1 LNELSRCSDF
11 GGFVFIMSTVSLF
24 KSVRDPNNPFNK
36 SITYALSRIKEGKS
50 KDLIEQLR
58 MMSEDDYNK
67 NKASLPGTCFNGK
80 FSTRSVTGLIEHS
93 GFIVLDIDK
102 LTKEDAITLRDSISS
117 DEYVYS
123 AWISPSG
130 KGLKLLVKVPA
141 KAENH
146 KGYFQALK
154 KHFDHPNWD
163 DSGSDVS
170 RFCFESY
177 DPDIYINPESS
188 VWIDLEEPELEDIG
202 VSDPIV
208 RMVSE
213 NQIIENLLV
222 WWTKKYGMTIGKKNT
237 NLYILASAFYDFGIS
252 KTDAEHE
259 CLKFNSG
266 GKEKEI
272 LSIVKSSYKKSTPPG
287 TKHFEDVITAER
299 VKKMVRNGASTKD
312 IQNTFK
318 GVDVSRIKQN
328 LDIDEF
334 WYYNDK
340 NKIVL
345 STHKFKF
352 WLEQNNFFKYYP
364 SETSNTF
371 TFIKKEQNLL
381 EETNDKRIKDYV
393 LNDIL
398 QRTSIGYAPYDFMAG
413 NTSYFKS
420 DFLSMLST
428 TEISIKE
435 DTKEKCYLY
444 YKNCV
449 VEITPDSV
457 KEIDYIDVDGYI
469 WKRQIIDR
477 NFQKSD
483 HHTAVFRK
491 FLWLISG
498 QNVQKY
504 NSFKSVI
511 GYLLHSFKTS
521 ANNKAIIFNDETI
534 SENPNGGSGKG
545 LFWNALKNM
554 KKVSSIDGKTF
565 EFTKSFP
572 YQTVSTDTQILVFDD
587 VKKNF
592 NFESLFSLITEG
604 ITLEYKGQDAISIP
618 VERSPK
624 ILITTNYTIGGVG
637 GSFERRKFEVEMSAY
652 FSYKHTPLDEFGH
665 MLFSDWDNQEWL
677 RFDNFM
683 INCSQYYLQN
693 GLVSHDFNNLDV
705 RKFIK
710 ETSFEFYEWSKDE
723 ENIPKNIRNDKTE
736 LFNKFLQEYQ
746 DFRKWLSQKRFTMW
760 LEQYGSFYKIETA
773 QGRTHAMRYIEFITD
788 NKLREND
795 EDIPF

>member
-1 LNELSRCSDF
+1 
-11 GGFVFIMSTVSLF
+11 MSTVSLF
-24 KSVRDPNNPFNK
+24 KSVKDANNPFNK
-36 SITYALSRIKEGKS
+36 SIYYALDRIKEGKS
-50 KDLIEQLR
+50 KDQIHQLR
-58 MMSEDDYNK
+58 LMSDDDYAK
-67 NKASLPGTCFNGK
+67 NKSILPGICFNGK
-80 FSTRSVTGLIEHS
+80 FSNRSVTGLIEHS
-93 GFIVLDIDK
+93 GFIILDIDK
-102 LTKEDAITLRDSISS
+102 LESMDAAIILRDSISS
-117 DEYVYS
+117 DEFVFA

-130 KGLKLLVKVPA
+130 KGLKVLVKVPA
-141 KAENH
+141 KVENH
-146 KGYFQALK
+146 KGYFIALK
-154 KHFDHPNWD
+154 KHFNHPNWD

-177 DPDIYINPESS
+177 DPDIYINKESS
-188 VWIDLEEPELEDIG
+188 VWIYLDEPELEDIG
-202 VSDPIV
+202 VYEPVV
-208 RMVSE
+208 RLVSE
-213 NQIIENLLV
+213 NQIIENLLT
-222 WWTKKYGMTIGKKNT
+222 WWQKKYGMTIGKKNT

-259 CLKFNSG
+259 CLKFDQG
-266 GKEKEI
+266 GKQKEI
-272 LSIVKSSYKKSTPPG
+272 LSIVKSSYKKASPPG
-287 TKHFEDVITAER
+287 TKHFEDVITKEK
-299 VKKMVRNGASTKD
+299 VEKMVRTGATKKD
-312 IQNTFK
+312 IEAAFK
-318 GVDVSRIKQN
+318 GVDISRIKQN

-340 NKIVL
+340 NKIIL

-364 SETSNTF
+364 SETSSTF

-381 EETNDKRIKDYV
+381 EETSDKRIKDYV
-393 LNDIL
+393 LNNIL
-398 QRTSIGYAPYDFMAG
+398 ERNDIGYAPYDFMAG

-420 DFLSMLST
+420 DFLSMLNT
-428 TEISIKE
+428 TDVNIKE
-435 DTKEKCYLY
+435 DTKEICYLY

-449 VEITPDSV
+449 VEITKSGLN
-457 KEIDYIDVDGYI
+457 EIDYIDIDGYI
-469 WKRQIIDR
+469 WKRQIINR
-477 NFQKSD
+477 VFKKSD
-483 HHTAVFRK
+483 HHSSVFRK

-572 YQTVSTDTQILVFDD
+572 YQTVSTDTQLLVFDD

-618 VERSPK
+618 VEKSPK
-624 ILITTNYTIGGVG
+624 ILITTNYTIGGIG

-652 FSYKHTPLDEFGH
+652 FNYKHTPLDEFGH
-665 MLFSDWDNQEWL
+665 MLFSDWDNEEWL

-693 GLVSHDFNNLDV
+693 GLVKHDFNNLEV

-710 ETSFEFYEWSKDE
+710 ETSFEFYEWGQDV
-723 ENIPKNIRNDKTE
+723 ENIPLNIRNDKNE
-736 LFNKFLQEYQ
+736 IYNKFLNDYQ
-746 DFRKWLSQKRFTMW
+746 DFKKWLSQKTFTKW
-760 LEQYGSFYKIETA
+760 LERFGEYYEYEIE
-773 QGRTHAMRYIEFITD
+773 QGRTHTMRYIEFSTKI
-788 NKLREND
+788 KPVED

>member
-1 LNELSRCSDF
+1 
-11 GGFVFIMSTVSLF
+11 MSTVSLF
-24 KSVRDPNNPFNK
+24 KSAKDPNTPYQK
-36 SITYALSRIKEGKS
+36 SITYALNRIKEGKS
-50 KDLIEQLR
+50 KSLIEQLR
-58 MMSEDDYNK
+58 LMSDEDYSK
-67 NKASLPGTCFNGK
+67 NKTSLPGVCFNGK
-80 FSTRSVTGLIEHS
+80 FKHRSAAGIIEHS

-102 LTKEDAITLRDSISS
+102 LNSMQDAIELRDSIGS
-117 DEYVYS
+117 DEYVYA

-130 KGLKLLVKVPA
+130 KGLKLLVKVPP
-141 KAENH
+141 KVENH
-146 KGYFQALK
+146 KGYFEALK
-154 KHFDHPNWD
+154 KHFNHPNWD

-170 RFCFESY
+170 RFCYESY
-177 DPDIYINPESS
+177 DPDIYINTDSS
-188 VWIDLEEPELEDIG
+188 VWIDIDEPELEDIG
-202 VSDPIV
+202 VSEPII
-208 RMVSE
+208 RLTSD
-213 NQIIENLLV
+213 NQIIENLIT
-222 WWTKKYGMTIGKKNT
+222 WWQKKYGMTIGKKNT

-259 CLKFNSG
+259 CLKFDSG
-266 GKEKEI
+266 GKQSEI
-272 LSIVKSSYKKSTPPG
+272 LSIVKSSYKKSHPPG
-287 TKHFEDVITAER
+287 TKHFEDVATREKIE
-299 VKKMVRNGASTKD
+299 KLVRAGVSKKD
-312 IQNTFK
+312 IEKSFS
-318 GVDVSRIKQN
+318 GVDISRIKQN
-328 LDIDEF
+328 IDIDEF

-340 NKIVL
+340 NKICL
-345 STHKFKF
+345 SVHKYKF

-364 SETSNTF
+364 SQGSSTF
-371 TFIKKEQNLL
+371 TFIKKDQNLL

-393 LNDIL
+393 LDNIM
-398 QRTSIGYAPYDFMAG
+398 QRPSIGYAPYDFMAN
-413 NTSYFKS
+413 NTSYFKP

-428 TEISIKE
+428 TDINIKE
-435 DTKEKCYLY
+435 DTKDVCFLY

-449 VEITPDSV
+449 VEITSTSI
-457 KEIDYIDVDGYI
+457 KEIDYIDIDGYV

-477 NFQKSD
+477 DFNKFD
-483 HHTAVFRK
+483 HHPSVFRK
-491 FLWLISG
+491 FLWLIAG

-554 KKVSSIDGKTF
+554 KKVASIDGKTF

-572 YQTVSTDTQILVFDD
+572 YQTVSTDTQLLVFDD

-618 VERSPK
+618 VEKSPK
-624 ILITTNYTIGGVG
+624 VLITTNYTIGGVG
-637 GSFERRKFEVEMSAY
+637 GSFERRKFEVEMSSY
-652 FSYKHTPLDEFGH
+652 FNYKHTPLDEFGH
-665 MLFSDWDNQEWL
+665 MLFTDWDKEEWL

-693 GLVSHDFNNLDV
+693 GLVSHDFNNLEV

-710 ETSFEFYEWSKDE
+710 ETSFEFYEWSSDSD
-723 ENIPKNIRNDKTE
+723 NIPMGIRLDKNE
-736 LFNKFLQEYQ
+736 LFIKFTNEYQ
-746 DFRKWLSQKRFTMW
+746 DFKKWLSQKRFTKW
-760 LEQYGSFYKIETA
+760 LELYGSFYNIEYN
-773 QGRTHAMRYIEFITD
+773 QGRTHTSRYIEFIKD
-788 NKLREND
+788 GQQQHNE